1 MSGINQFYSLDS
13 LFGFTHKDGAAILGF
28 SQNHMGIFMA
38 NQNFDSV
45 EAQASYGIGL
55 QVGQQLLESGLEG
68 LVPNAI
74 LAGLVD
80 ALEGN
85 MPSVPVE
92 TLHKALREVHERAD
106 CSCIPP
112 GSISGRRP
120 KFLDENQKRDGVS
133 TTESGLQFSVIN
145 QGDVL
150 SHLAQTAYE
159 FIIQGV

>member
-1 MSGINQFYSLDS
+1 MWRINQFYSLDP
-13 LFGFTHKDGAAILGF
+13 LFGFTHKDG
-28 SQNHMGIFMA
+28 
-38 NQNFDSV
+38 
-45 EAQASYGIGL
+45 AQASYGIGL

-92 TLHKALREVHERAD
+92 TLHKALREIHERAD
-106 CSCIPP
+106 AVRVERQAALAEE
-112 GSISGRRP
+112 GQ

-133 TTESGLQFSVIN
+133 TTESGLQFSV
-145 QGDVL
+145 V
-150 SHLAQTAYE
+150 SHLVQTAYA
-159 FIIQGV
+159 FTIQAV